1 MNTSWSG
8 RITEREL
15 RKSDLLKA
23 CHIVDEVEDINLVI
37 QYFSYE
43 HFYVLYCKFW
53 ELDSDH
59 DFFLTKSDLLRHGG
73 HALTHAIV
81 DRIFDQAAR
90 PFESGDETK
99 MSYEDFVYFFI
110 AEEDKTSYVSL
121 KYWFRCID
129 LDSDGVIRP
138 WEMKHFYD
146 QQMLRMHSYSH
157 EVVPFEDILCQMH
170 DCLVPKREGAIVLED
185 FLHPHRIKISGVLF
199 NVLFNLNKVSLFP
212 GLFGNNFPAKT
223 LDALQFIAYEQ
234 RDPFVIRQQ
243 REQPDLTDW

>member
-1 MNTSWSG
+1 
-8 RITEREL
+8 
-15 RKSDLLKA
+15 
-23 CHIVDEVEDINLVI
+23 
-37 QYFSYE
+37 
-43 HFYVLYCKFW
+43 
-53 ELDSDH
+53 
-59 DFFLTKSDLLRHGG
+59 
-73 HALTHAIV
+73 
-81 DRIFDQAAR
+81 
-90 PFESGDETK
+90 